1 MQNGFSH
8 LKYRDSE
15 VLGQMRRKSVQS
27 VFAGLL
33 VATVLSCTAC
43 GGGDKKE
50 QSAVSVTAKENEVK
64 KKEQVKLLLSEAK
77 TLPDKIDG
85 AEFQSKNKRIATVSK
100 DGVVHGV
107 KHGKTTIVMKSKN
120 ETITYTVKVAKKG
133 MVYPKFTM
141 LTGEHLDIQF
151 SNGTKAKNVK
161 WKTTDKSIATV
172 DKKGKIIAKKKG
184 KIQIKGNDGKKT
196 YVAGISVKKRPKNI
210 IYLTFDDGPSTNTQ
224 QILDILKQ
232 YNVKATFFVIGKTDD
247 LSKEMYKKIVEEG
260 HTLGMHSYSHKY
272 SVIYDSMSAFEQDF
286 NQIHDYL
293 KEVTGVD
300 CKYYRFPGGS
310 SNQVSNSDMRE
321 FIRYLNDRGI
331 TYYDWNVS
339 SGDATS
345 QAYTADEL
353 IQNVMGDVTKY
364 KTSVVLMHDSAVKPA
379 TVEALPALI
388 EQLQGIGAEILPIDE
403 NTATVHHVSIDGEQ
417 GQ

>member
-64 KKEQVKLLLSEAK
+64 KKEQVKLLLSETK

-85 AEFQSKNKRIATVSK
+85 AEFQSKNKGIATVSK
-100 DGVVHGV
+100 DGIVHGV
-107 KHGKTTIVMKSKN
+107 KRGKTTIVMKSKN

-196 YVAGISVKKRPKNI
+196 YVASINVKKRPKNI
-210 IYLTFDDGPSTNTQ
+210 IYLTFDDGPNSYTTPK
-224 QILDILKQ
+224 ILKILKKN
-232 YNVKATFFVIGKTDD
+232 NVKATFFELRPASYDYKLTKRVYWMRDIHLLCMD
-247 LSKEMYKKIVEEG
+247 LNINIMNIYKSEKAYHQE
-260 HTLGMHSYSHKY
+260 TLDKLRNLFFKKFGVWCTVNTISRRKLKY
-272 SVIYDSMSAFEQDF
+272 MQAGTI
-286 NQIHDYL
+286 
-293 KEVTGVD
+293 
-300 CKYYRFPGGS
+300 
-310 SNQVSNSDMRE
+310 
-321 FIRYLNDRGI
+321 RGI
-331 TYYDWNVS
+331 MTRLDKET
-339 SGDATS
+339 GR
-345 QAYTADEL
+345 L
-353 IQNVMGDVTKY
+353 
-364 KTSVVLMHDSAVKPA
+364 
-379 TVEALPALI
+379 
-388 EQLQGIGAEILPIDE
+388 GIPLF
-403 NTATVHHVSIDGEQ
+403 
-417 GQ
+417 

>member
-210 IYLTFDDGPSTNTQ
+210 IYLTFDDGPNSYTTPK
-224 QILDILKQ
+224 ILKILKKN
-232 YNVKATFFVIGKTDD
+232 NVKATFFELRPASYDYKLTKRVID
-247 LSKEMYKKIVEEG
+247 EG
-260 HTLGMHSYSHKY
+260 HTLALHGFKHKY
-272 SVIYDSMSAFEQDF
+272 YEIYKSEKVYKGNLDKLRNLFF
-286 NQIHDYL
+286 
-293 KEVTGVD
+293 KKFGVW
-300 CKYYRFPGGS
+300 CTVSRFPGGS
-310 SNQVSNSDMRE
+310 SNTVS
-321 FIRYLNDRGI
+321 RYNKGI
-331 TYYDWNVS
+331 MTRLTKKLDGWGYHYFDWNVDS
-339 SGDATS
+339 EDAGGARNPQQTFHNVTS
-345 QAYTADEL
+345 AL
-353 IQNVMGDVTKY
+353 CKGRGN
-364 KTSVVLMHDSAVKPA
+364 VVLMHDFYGNDK
-379 TVEALPALI
+379 TINALDKMI
-388 EQLQGIGAEILPIDE
+388 KYGKKHGYVFLPI
-403 NTATVHHVSIDGEQ
+403 TASTDAVHHGVNN
-417 GQ
+417 